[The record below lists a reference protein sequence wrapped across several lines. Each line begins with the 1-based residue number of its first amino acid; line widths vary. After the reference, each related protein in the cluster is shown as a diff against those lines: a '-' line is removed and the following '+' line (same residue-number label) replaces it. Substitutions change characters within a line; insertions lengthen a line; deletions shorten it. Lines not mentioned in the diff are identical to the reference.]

1 MKKVGVLIL
10 SIALLFGMVPQ
21 TVSAAEGLTFDVEL
35 NAYLGE
41 VSAERGFDVTKA
53 DLEAYLSTY
62 DTKLSDYVSVEDL
75 KSGLGEVIKADRSN
89 LSSLYESYKL
99 DETALNQILAD
110 NGEELKDY
118 IYISELDYALF
129 FYTYDDTFEREPDFD
144 AKLVDYLASIS
155 EERGFEVTKERL
167 EEALAVYDTKLDSFE
182 TVVDIKD
189 YMGEAI
195 KADLSNL
202 SPIYAAYRID
212 QKTLF
217 ELLEKS
223 GKSINDY
230 IYVYDLIEVASQAN
244 TDIPVM
250 DEAMLFELLE
260 MMDITDAELNK
271 IAAYFA
277 SLESYFADPAFLEAF
292 NSWTERVPN
301 LEEFDNAE
309 VLSPEQASQITA
321 FFNEFFS
328 IMKINPVI
336 SFIRDGKET
345 MISFD
350 ELIQLREFDYTTTD
364 LKITLYGT
372 DGTLLADYF
381 VTSEFIDYLSGL
393 YGEIPENEQ
402 DNTTKPVIKSSNQKP
417 SVPKTVSGGKLPRTA
432 TNNIP
437 GIILGGLLVL
447 VGVLMFKKV
456 NYVKRNALH

>member
-1 MKKVGVLIL
+1 
-10 SIALLFGMVPQ
+10 
-21 TVSAAEGLTFDVEL
+21 
-35 NAYLGE
+35 
-41 VSAERGFDVTKA
+41 
-53 DLEAYLSTY
+53 
-62 DTKLSDYVSVEDL
+62 
-75 KSGLGEVIKADRSN
+75 
-89 LSSLYESYKL
+89 
-99 DETALNQILAD
+99 
-110 NGEELKDY
+110 
-118 IYISELDYALF
+118 
-129 FYTYDDTFEREPDFD
+129 
-144 AKLVDYLASIS
+144 
-155 EERGFEVTKERL
+155 
-167 EEALAVYDTKLDSFE
+167 
-182 TVVDIKD
+182 
-189 YMGEAI
+189 MGEAI

-372 DGTLLADYF
+372 DGTLLTDYF